1 MKIIF
6 LDVDGVLN
14 GNFWNETHQKEISDF
29 TKVDATRVRL
39 LAKLVNDTGAKVV
52 MHSAWRNMFDEN
64 MMPCGRLSQKLYDIL
79 KSNGIV
85 IYDKT
90 PDFST
95 EDIRKTKKFSL
106 VKASEIFAWL
116 DTHSDVESWV
126 VLEDLDLNND
136 IIAQH
141 QIRTNQDIGL
151 LPEDVENA
159 KTILNIPIQQ
169 KARKV

>member
-39 LAKLVNDTGAKVV
+39 LAKLVDDTGANVV
-52 MHSAWRNMFDEN
+52 MHSAWRSMFDEN
-64 MMPCGRLSQKLYDIL
+64 MMPRGKLSQKLYDIL
-79 KSNGIV
+79 KSEGIT

-95 EDIRKTKKFSL
+95 EEIRKTKKFSL
-106 VKASEIFAWL
+106 VKASEILAWL
-116 DTHSDVESWV
+116 NTHSDIESWV

-141 QIRTNQDIGL
+141 QILTNQDIGL

-159 KTILNIPIQQ
+159 KTILNIH
-169 KARKV
+169 K